1 MDFEPVEGKQEVTDV
16 PVIESGVSPP
26 NKRSRHIP
34 LYPWPQMKAGDSFV
48 VHGRVSAAAA
58 RGSFV
63 RYQKLGKIPAH
74 WKCVQSTEEGEGVR
88 FWAVE
93 S

>member
-1 MDFEPVEGKQEVTDV
+1 MTDV
-16 PVIESGVSPP
+16 PTIESGVSPP
-26 NKRSRHIP
+26 VKRSRHIP

-58 RGSFV
+58 RGSFA
-63 RYQKLGKIPAH
+63 RYQKIGKIPSN
-74 WKCVQSTEEGEGVR
+74 WKCIQSTEDNDTVR

-93 S
+93 E